1 MHDTTAPKENSSK
14 LPKQKDIIRKQNKQ
28 KKGTNGGGLLIH

>member
-28 KKGTNGGGLLIH
+28 KKKVQMGEVS